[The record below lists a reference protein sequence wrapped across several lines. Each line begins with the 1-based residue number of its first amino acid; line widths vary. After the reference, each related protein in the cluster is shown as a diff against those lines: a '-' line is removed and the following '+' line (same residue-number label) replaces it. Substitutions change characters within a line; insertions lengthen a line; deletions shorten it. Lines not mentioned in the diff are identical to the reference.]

1 LRALA
6 DVRSDGR
13 LPVTAVMA
21 LMSSAEDLWARAMAS
36 ASSIPGSVS
45 ISRFFMVFP
54 PSGAAPRSN
63 YGYCRHNNSTK
74 GGRRV
79 SPKVAILSHIVIDE
93 VHDPAGRHTND
104 DVGGAGAYAAVGASL
119 VSPPG
124 TRWCHERAIDP
135 GGLFVVGERGPRTR
149 IEYFADGERI
159 ETPVFGLD
167 HFHAHTPL
175 PRHIPQ
181 EVRDRDLA
189 AVYLFHAAEEPYWSE
204 IADFR
209 SASAV
214 PVLWEIAADATVPE
228 LAGDIRDHAALVD
241 VVSLNRT
248 EALSLFATSSVD
260 DAVREA
266 ATLAPVVL
274 LRLGAEGSLVLQGR
288 RRLHVPAAPAAVADP
303 TGGGNSY
310 SGAFI
315 AAYQQSGDPEQAA
328 RLAAAAA
335 VVIAAPGAPLVDD
348 AVRDAVHDIA
358 AALTTSPT
366 D

>member
-1 LRALA
+1 
-6 DVRSDGR
+6 
-13 LPVTAVMA
+13 M
-21 LMSSAEDLWARAMAS
+21 
-36 ASSIPGSVS
+36 
-45 ISRFFMVFP
+45 
-54 PSGAAPRSN
+54 
-63 YGYCRHNNSTK
+63 
-74 GGRRV
+74 

-119 VSPPG
+119 VSAPG
-124 TRWCHERAIDP
+124 ASLLVSGTGRADLPELTRWCDERAIDP
-135 GGLFVVGERGPRTR
+135 SGLFAVGERGPRTR

-228 LAGDIRDHAALVD
+228 LVGDIRDHAALVD

-248 EALSLFATSSVD
+248 EALSLFAMSSVD
-260 DAVREA
+260 EAIREA

-274 LRLGAEGSLVLQGR
+274 LRLGGDGSLVLQGG
-288 RRLHVPAAPAAVADP
+288 RRLHVPAAPATVADP

-315 AAYQQSGDPEQAA
+315 AAYQRSGDPEHAA
-328 RLAAAAA
+328 RLAAAAAA

-348 AVRDAVHDIA
+348 AVRDAVRDIA

>member
-1 LRALA
+1 
-6 DVRSDGR
+6 
-13 LPVTAVMA
+13 M
-21 LMSSAEDLWARAMAS
+21 
-36 ASSIPGSVS
+36 
-45 ISRFFMVFP
+45 
-54 PSGAAPRSN
+54 
-63 YGYCRHNNSTK
+63 
-74 GGRRV
+74 

-124 TRWCHERAIDP
+124 ASLLVSGTGRADLPELTRWCDERAIDP

-149 IEYFADGERI
+149 IEYFADGERL

-175 PRHIPQ
+175 PQHIPQ

-274 LRLGAEGSLVLQGR
+274 LRLGGEGSLVLQGR

-315 AAYQQSGDPEQAA
+315 AAYQRSGDPEHAA
-328 RLAAAAA
+328 RLAAAAAA

-348 AVRDAVHDIA
+348 AVRDAVRDIA
-358 AALTTSPT
+358 AALTTSPA

>member
-1 LRALA
+1 
-6 DVRSDGR
+6 
-13 LPVTAVMA
+13 M
-21 LMSSAEDLWARAMAS
+21 
-36 ASSIPGSVS
+36 
-45 ISRFFMVFP
+45 
-54 PSGAAPRSN
+54 
-63 YGYCRHNNSTK
+63 
-74 GGRRV
+74 

-124 TRWCHERAIDP
+124 ASLLVSGTGRADLPELTGWCHERAIDP

-228 LAGDIRDHAALVD
+228 LAGDIRDHSALVD

-274 LRLGAEGSLVLQGR
+274 LRLGGDGSLVLQGR

-335 VVIAAPGAPLVDD
+335 AVVIAAPGAPLVDD